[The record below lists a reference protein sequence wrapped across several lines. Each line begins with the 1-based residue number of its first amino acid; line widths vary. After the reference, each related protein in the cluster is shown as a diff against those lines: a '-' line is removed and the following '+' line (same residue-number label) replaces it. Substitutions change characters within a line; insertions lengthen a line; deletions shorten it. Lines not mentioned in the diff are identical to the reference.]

1 MVYIGLKQKVPIKPQ
16 MYSYSCGPAIAS
28 TLLKMLDFN
37 VSEKR
42 ILKEMGMQ
50 KNVLAN
56 DLDFPSSR
64 IEEALYRFSNNQITI
79 LDHSI
84 ENTTD
89 IRLELPKILNDGRIP
104 YCSLKRW
111 ALGQDSEVSH
121 WFIIV
126 GIDENKIEVY
136 DCNFL
141 RRHTQPKYEILIGM
155 FYNGLTAH
163 PGYYVKRKFPNFYQ
177 NYINGEYKRKKG
189 LFFVNASIKSA
200 GV

>member
-1 MVYIGLKQKVPIKPQ
+1 
-16 MYSYSCGPAIAS
+16 
-28 TLLKMLDFN
+28 MLGFN

-42 ILKEMGMQ
+42 ILKEIGMR

-64 IEEALYRFSNNQITI
+64 IEEALYGFSNNQIKI
-79 LDHSI
+79 LDHLI

-89 IRLELPKILNDGRIP
+89 IRLELPKILNYGRIP

-126 GIDENKIEVY
+126 GIDDNKIEVY
-136 DCNFL
+136 DCNFS
-141 RRHTQPKYEILIGM
+141 RHHIQPKYEISIEM
-155 FYNGLTAH
+155 CYNGLTAH
-163 PGYYVKRKFPNFYQ
+163 PGHYVKREFPNFYQ
-177 NYINGEYKRKKG
+177 NYINGEYKRKKE
-189 LFFVNASIKSA
+189 LFSVNSSIKSA
-200 GV
+200 GI